1 MFTDFIYKTRFFNS
15 EFTIHNS
22 QFTIYAILICFTLSC
37 SSSNIKQLIDA
48 KFYFDRGMNYM
59 EKKDYV
65 KAQTD
70 FQTVIDS
77 FPASELIDRAQ
88 FMLAEANFNN
98 EDYITAAY
106 EYDRVYKD
114 YPSSIHAEEARY
126 KRAICY
132 YNESPKADLDQENTL
147 LAIDEFN
154 RFIDNFPRSEFIKEA
169 QNYIE
174 ELSEKL
180 AFKEYKNAELYR
192 KLKKYDSAIQYY
204 RFVISDYPRSVWAD
218 ESRFGMGLVYLKQ
231 KNYERA
237 KEIFQ
242 RLVTT
247 NVSEDLKNK
256 ASKRLSYIEKSTE

>member
-1 MFTDFIYKTRFFNS
+1 
-15 EFTIHNS
+15 
-22 QFTIYAILICFTLSC
+22 
-37 SSSNIKQLIDA
+37 
-48 KFYFDRGMNYM
+48 M

-65 KAQTD
+65 KAQTE

-132 YNESPKADLDQENTL
+132 YNESPKAELDQENTL

-154 RFIDNFPRSEFIKEA
+154 RFVDNFPRSEFVEEA

-174 ELSEKL
+174 ELREKL

-192 KLKKYDSAIQYY
+192 KLKKYASAIQYY
-204 RFVISDYPRSVWAD
+204 RFVIGDYPRSVWAD
-218 ESRFGMGLVYLKQ
+218 ESRYGMGLVYLKQ

-237 KEIFQ
+237 KEMFQ

-256 ASKRLSYIEKSTE
+256 SSKRLSYIEKSTE